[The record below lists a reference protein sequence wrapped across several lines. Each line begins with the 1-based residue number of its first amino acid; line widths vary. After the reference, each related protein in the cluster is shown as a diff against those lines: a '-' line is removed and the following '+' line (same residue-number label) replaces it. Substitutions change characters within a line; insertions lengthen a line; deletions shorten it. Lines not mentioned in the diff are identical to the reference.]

1 MILSLEVEPS
11 DVVTPIMFQAE
22 LVEHARAVRKTIG
35 TTSFGEDEFHGTLLQ
50 PPTQGFG
57 LEAGQK
63 VRYRA
68 YKNEGEIVLI
78 LDSSMLS

>member
-1 MILSLEVEPS
+1 MADISIIVAQKGSLPEV
-11 DVVTPIMFQAE
+11 VW
-22 LVEHARAVRKTIG
+22 VR